1 MLKRWLNKGQVVEDV
16 KQEIETLTPDERAQ
30 IIEGVEELL
39 ELLKKTNT
47 KTTEGDHLFI
57 ERISVISESLQQDQT
72 LLSSTYENAQS
83 IVQETEE
90 IQQITAQ
97 WNHKWIKTAN

>member
-39 ELLKKTNT
+39 ELLKKLIRKLRKAITYLSNGFLSFRSRFSKT
-47 KTTEGDHLFI
+47 K
-57 ERISVISESLQQDQT
+57 RC
-72 LLSSTYENAQS
+72 
-83 IVQETEE
+83 
-90 IQQITAQ
+90 
-97 WNHKWIKTAN
+97 